1 MPMKLG
7 LQSTWREEINKFNLN
22 FLLFSP
28 QRIFLYIQYQKVYFI
43 MYTTMPAIY
52 LQQFISSNSTKSYL
66 NFPFC
71 TKANTKLQLET
82 LFNIQISNFYHFNEH
97 KIQFHT
103 ENFGIKK
110 KKFALKSY
118 SSENSTSPC
127 LQYFVFDYF

>member
-71 TKANTKLQLET
+71 TKANTKLQLEM

-103 ENFGIKK
+103 ENLGIKK
-110 KKFALKSY
+110 KKVCPKKLFFREQYKSVL
-118 SSENSTSPC
+118 T
-127 LQYFVFDYF
+127 VFRV